1 MHTALLVYQFRERCQ
16 PFHLTA
22 MACQKS
28 PGELFC
34 YFIRIVALGIVFT
47 ALVLVV
53 KDIVQGRKHDSEISK
68 IQTAIK
74 SIDFAGMFRSA
85 MPTNRVAN
93 NTIGPKTKRNAFWI
107 LQVKLD
113 SILILINFWLEIV
126 MINSVI
132 LI

>member
-53 KDIVQGRKHDSEISK
+53 KDIIQGRKHDTEISK

-74 SIDFAGMFRSA
+74 SIDFAGMFRSV
-85 MPTNRVAN
+85 MPANHVAN
-93 NTIGPKTKRNAFWI
+93 NTTGQKTKRNAFGI
-107 LQVKLD
+107 FQVK
-113 SILILINFWLEIV
+113 IV
-126 MINSVI
+126 RFNIVFDKFLVRNHFD
-132 LI
+132 